1 MVTGEYGYLAPDGV
15 YRTTVYSSSPQTG
28 YVVLAQTRKQRGKE
42 EDKEF
47 EFNYTTVDSKVNHE
61 GHHHEVKTCIIWC
74 HYPSLYAGYWI
85 PRHLP
90 SRAVLVGQCGWVPE
104 GGDLHS

>member
-28 YVVLAQTRKQRGKE
+28 YVVLAQTREQRGKE

-47 EFNYTTVDSKVNHE
+47 EFNYTTVDSQVNHE
-61 GHHHEVKTCIIWC
+61 GHHHEVTPCIMWC
-74 HYPSLYAGYWI
+74 HYILICRLLDTATPPKQGGTGGMV
-85 PRHLP
+85 RM
-90 SRAVLVGQCGWVPE
+90 GTGGW
-104 GGDLHS
+104 

>member
-28 YVVLAQTRKQRGKE
+28 YVVLAQTREQRGKE

-47 EFNYTTVDSKVNHE
+47 EFNYTTVDSQVNHE
-61 GHHHEVKTCIIWC
+61 GHHHEVTPCIT
-74 HYPSLYAGYWI
+74 
-85 PRHLP
+85 
-90 SRAVLVGQCGWVPE
+90 
-104 GGDLHS
+104 